1 MSTAIRFWDEPVG
14 RQADGSPW
22 QIRFVEIMGSESGP
36 ATAFIS
42 GMYGDKPM
50 GCLAVHELQSRL
62 TGSTLKGRVILIPA
76 ANPPAFGT
84 GTRLSPDH
92 LEFNRRF
99 PGQPDGFLTDQLTHH
114 ISRKLFDLCD
124 CIVDLQPGTPLIN
137 RSYIADYGDREFT
150 ASFGY
155 LPVIIDRP
163 FEGQLSK
170 VAEARGLRSSLAE
183 WGGGPDTNLS
193 VGVEGA
199 LNVLRYRGQLGGK
212 TTGPKKVPLIKRV
225 RMFHPS
231 TAGILQY
238 RVSAAEVGTPVSK
251 GLLGWVASI
260 ATGEH
265 LEEFVLDEDGA
276 VLLLASNTPATCAA
290 GDRGLMVGFPF
301 AEIEVPQS

>member
-1 MSTAIRFWDEPVG
+1 MSAVTRFWDESVG
-14 RQADGSPW
+14 RRADGNPW
-22 QIRFVEIMGSESGP
+22 QLRFIEIKGSESGP
-36 ATAFIS
+36 VTAFVS

-50 GCLAVHELQSRL
+50 GCLAVHELRARL
-62 TGSTLKGRVILIPA
+62 ADSTLKGSVILIPA
-76 ANPPAFGT
+76 ANPPAFDT

-99 PGQPDGFLTDQLTHH
+99 PGQATGFVTDQLAHH
-114 ISRKLFDLCD
+114 ISSKLFDLCD

-137 RSYIADYGDREFT
+137 RGYIADYGDLEFT

-155 LPVIIDRP
+155 LPVVIDRP
-163 FEGQLSK
+163 FDGQLSK
-170 VAEARGLRSSLAE
+170 VAAARGLQSSLAE
-183 WGGGPDTNLS
+183 WGGGPVTDLS

-199 LNVLRYRGQLGGK
+199 LNVLRYRGQLDGK
-212 TTGPKKVPLIKRV
+212 TTGPKRLPLIKRV

-238 RVSAAEVGTPVSK
+238 RYGPAEVGKPVPK

-260 ATGEH
+260 ASGEH

-276 VLLLASNTPATCAA
+276 VLLLAANTPLTCAA
-290 GDRGLMVGFPF
+290 GDRGLMVGFPSG
-301 AEIEVPQS
+301 EIDVPQS

>member
-1 MSTAIRFWDEPVG
+1 MSVETRDWYEPVG
-14 RQADGSPW
+14 RRADGKSW
-22 QIRFVEIMGSESGP
+22 QVRFVEIKGSESGP

-50 GCLAVHELQSRL
+50 GCLAVHELQRRL
-62 TGSTLKGRVILIPA
+62 ESSTLKGSVILIPA
-76 ANPPAFGT
+76 ANPPAFDT

-99 PGQPDGFLTDQLTHH
+99 PGQSTGFVTDQLTHL

-163 FEGQLSK
+163 FDGQLSL
-170 VAEARGLRSSLAE
+170 VATARGMHSSLAE
-183 WGGGPDTNLS
+183 WGGGPATDIS

-238 RVSAAEVGTPVSK
+238 RYSAADVGKPVKK

-260 ATGEH
+260 ADGEH
-265 LEEFVLDEDGA
+265 LEEFVLEEDGA
-276 VLLLASNTPATCAA
+276 KLLLAANTPATCAA
-290 GDRGLMVGFPF
+290 GDRGLMVGFPYD
-301 AEIEVPQS
+301 EIDVPQA

>member
-1 MSTAIRFWDEPVG
+1 MSATTRFWDESVG
-14 RQADGSPW
+14 HRADGQPW
-22 QIRFVEIMGSESGP
+22 RVRFVEIKGSASGP
-36 ATAFIS
+36 RTAFIA

-50 GCLAVHELQSRL
+50 GCLAIHELQSRL
-62 TGSTLKGRVILIPA
+62 ADSAIKGSVILIAA
-76 ANPPAFGT
+76 ANPPAFDT

-99 PGQPDGFLTDQLTHH
+99 PGQATGFVTDQLAHR
-114 ISRKLFDLCD
+114 ISRTLFDLCD
-124 CIVDLQPGTPLIN
+124 CIVDLQPGTTLIN

-163 FEGQLSK
+163 FDGQLSK
-170 VAEARGLRSSLAE
+170 VAADRGLQSSLAE
-183 WGGGPDTNLS
+183 WGGGPDNDLA
-193 VGVEGA
+193 VGVEGS

-231 TAGILQY
+231 TAGILRY
-238 RVSAAEVGTPVSK
+238 RLGPADVGKPVPR

-260 ATGEH
+260 VTGEH

-276 VLLLASNTPATCAA
+276 VLMLAANTPTTCAP
-290 GDRGLMVGFPF
+290 GDRGLMVGFPYD
-301 AEIEVPQS
+301 EIDVPQA

>member
-1 MSTAIRFWDEPVG
+1 MSAAIRFWDEPVG

-50 GCLAVHELQSRL
+50 GCLAVHELQARL
-62 TGSTLKGRVILIPA
+62 AGSTLKGRVILIPA

-170 VAEARGLRSSLAE
+170 VAAARGLRSSLAE
-183 WGGGPDTNLS
+183 WGGGPDTELS

-199 LNVLRYRGQLGGK
+199 LNELRYRGQLGVK
-212 TTGPKKVPLIKRV
+212 TTGPKKLPLIKRV

-238 RVSAAEVGTPVSK
+238 RVSAAEVGAPVAK